1 MSQENAPI
9 SPTRKSSLTK
19 GKNGS
24 DGLNKLALKNTMAKA
39 NSGGAGAPIG
49 KTLVEL
55 AQARAGGRPVV
66 IADGTRSPEPKGR
79 AFAVCISTEKCLGLN
94 RCDLGIS

>member
-19 GKNGS
+19 GKSGA
-24 DGLNKLALKNTMAKA
+24 DGLSKLALKNTMAKA
-39 NSGGAGAPIG
+39 SSGGSSAPIG

-66 IADGTRSPEPKGR
+66 IADGTKSPEPRGR
-79 AFAVCISTEKCLGLN
+79 AFAVRISPC
-94 RCDLGIS
+94 SVP

>member
-1 MSQENAPI
+1 MNQENAPI

-39 NSGGAGAPIG
+39 NSGGVGAPIG

-55 AQARAGGRPVV
+55 AQARAGGRP
-66 IADGTRSPEPKGR
+66 IISADGTRSPEPRGR
-79 AFAVCISTEKCLGLN
+79 AFAVCIAQNPCLE
-94 RCDLGIS
+94 SH